1 MDINLNCNQVEAL
14 INFYIEGKLAPS
26 LKSEMDEHISKC
38 SKCRQ
43 KIEQLKNVLSQYE
56 SKNYKTQNENL
67 SHEFISKLSA
77 YIDNEL
83 DTTDN
88 VKIKK
93 ITISN
98 PSARK
103 RLESM
108 YSYQK
113 LMHSVFEK
121 TKNNTK
127 FDYSKNIVS
136 ALNKSA
142 DYNTTYFRNI
152 IILFCIIIL
161 AIISGFVYLYF

>member
-26 LKSEMDEHISKC
+26 LKSEIDEHILKC

-56 SKNYKTQNENL
+56 SNNYKTQNENL
-67 SHEFISKLSA
+67 SHEFINKLSA

-108 YSYQK
+108 YNYQK

-136 ALNKSA
+136 ALNESS

-152 IILFCIIIL
+152 IILFCIIII